1 VAARPAWPARSPA
14 SEPLVEEAWAR
25 YVMGGRALYDA
36 GASVGF
42 FAEMLRRRW
51 RLLRPGETVVISFLR
66 LLDELQGV
74 HRPESHVWRRHLPP
88 HMRTHFVAGEVIET
102 MTNLALALPRSTAAP
117 SSLWRS

>member
-51 RLLRPGETVVISFLR
+51 RLLRPGETVVISFYDFSTSFKAFTDLN
-66 LLDELQGV
+66 LTSGAV
-74 HRPESHVWRRHLPP
+74 TCRRICA
-88 HMRTHFVAGEVIET
+88 RT
-102 MTNLALALPRSTAAP
+102 
-117 SSLWRS
+117 SSPGR